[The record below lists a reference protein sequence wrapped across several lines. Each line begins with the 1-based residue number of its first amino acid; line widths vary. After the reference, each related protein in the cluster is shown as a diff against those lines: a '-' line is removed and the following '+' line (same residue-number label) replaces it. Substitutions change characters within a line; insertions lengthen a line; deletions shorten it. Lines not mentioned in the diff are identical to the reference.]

1 MCSTIVYSVNLVY
14 SVFSM
19 YNNRLVYSVNT
30 LCKLLIYMDIFFS
43 LFSMCYKLLILL
55 DILLEGLTYWYC
67 WRNNSMENKRLQ
79 TNGRTERTLINQ
91 WLSRRGRSFGK
102 SLVRSRGYAEVR
114 IIYIMLN
121 SPTFC
126 IRMQATVRPAP
137 VFVFYLRISVALTV
151 F

>member
-55 DILLEGLTYWYC
+55 DILLEGLSY
-67 WRNNSMENKRLQ
+67 
-79 TNGRTERTLINQ
+79 
-91 WLSRRGRSFGK
+91 
-102 SLVRSRGYAEVR
+102 
-114 IIYIMLN
+114 
-121 SPTFC
+121 
-126 IRMQATVRPAP
+126 
-137 VFVFYLRISVALTV
+137 
-151 F
+151 